1 MKIDFDKSI
10 FENKQ
15 EKNIPFLTAHRGVNG
30 ANVPCNT
37 MLAYKIAIDQGA
49 DVVEIDVTKSKDGEY
64 FVFHPGMEPV
74 FLKCGKFIPDMTAK
88 EVLETPLLNLDEV
101 KTHYRVPLLKD
112 VLTFLKDKVYINVD
126 KFWMDVKGI
135 SEIIREC
142 GVEKQ
147 VIVKT
152 PVEEEY
158 FEQVEKYAPDMMFM
172 PMSRHTDTV
181 TEIFKKRNINYIGV
195 EALFDNLNDEIASP
209 EYIKRMHDNKLLV
222 WCNSIVYNEA
232 DVISAGLTDDISL
245 EKGGDFGWGKLAN
258 LGFDFIQ
265 TDWLLAVKYYLQNRL

>member
-1 MKIDFDKSI
+1 MKFNFNKSI

-15 EKNIPFLTAHRGVNG
+15 KTNMPFLVAHRGVNG

-37 MLAYKIAIDQGA
+37 ILAYKAAVDQGA

-74 FLKCGKFIPDMTAK
+74 FLKCGKFIPDMTAD
-88 EVLETPLLNLDEV
+88 EVSKSPLLNLDEV

-112 VLTFLKDKVYINVD
+112 VLLFLKDKVYINVD

-135 SEIIREC
+135 SEIIRQC

-152 PVEEEY
+152 PTENEY

-172 PMSRHTDTV
+172 PLTRHIDDV
-181 TEIFKKRNINYIGV
+181 TEIFEKRNVRYIGV
-195 EALFDNLNDEIASP
+195 EALFDNLADEVASP
-209 EYIKRMHDNKLLV
+209 EYIKKMHENGFLV
-222 WCNSIVYNEA
+222 WGNSIVYNEA

-245 EKGGDFGWGKLAN
+245 EKGGEFGWGKLAD

-265 TDWLLAVKYYLQNRL
+265 TDWLLAAKTYLQNRK